1 MKMIYYGYILLGLL
15 TALIPITY
23 YIFQRIIH
31 IDIYNYQYYTIVQA

>member
-15 TALIPITY
+15 AVLIPITY
-23 YIFQRIIH
+23 YFFNELH